1 MLCASEDSNMNQTYS
16 MCVCFVHSVKIEPF
30 LSSYDFIPISSRFRI
45 IEMRRK
51 TLRWNL
57 DAYLKS
63 KSLAQLKALYMRKC
77 VNAHTYHTHTEWM
90 LNFIWIIFGWHI
102 YIYSLSKI
110 NFSLFSFHLFIVG
123 DRKMVGSIFLC
134 SDTRIYVFVSLS
146 LLLLFF
152 FHVIFSL
159 IQNDA

>member
-16 MCVCFVHSVKIEPF
+16 MCVCFVHSVIIKPF

-63 KSLAQLKALYMRKC
+63 KSLAQLKALYMRILTI
-77 VNAHTYHTHTEWM
+77 HTQGECSTSFESY
-90 LNFIWIIFGWHI
+90 LDGI

-110 NFSLFSFHLFIVG
+110 NFSLFSFHLCIVG
-123 DRKMVGSIFLC
+123 GRKMVGSIFLC
-134 SDTRIYVFVSLS
+134 SGTRIYVFVSLS
-146 LLLLFF
+146 LFPLFF
-152 FHVIFSL
+152 FLVIFSL